1 MEEREKRKR
10 NPLFGFEK
18 HLAQQF
24 WHHAQNPFVTQK
36 HIMIPQQFP
45 PRFVRLKLA
54 LELLDANDAGDE
66 LDVMLGEE
74 IFVLTLGVFGEETDG
89 GCRRRRESRM
99 RQLTREK
106 VTGESLVSCRV
117 LHGFPTRENERRKP
131 PTS

>member
-1 MEEREKRKR
+1 
-10 NPLFGFEK
+10 
-18 HLAQQF
+18 
-24 WHHAQNPFVTQK
+24 
-36 HIMIPQQFP
+36 MIPQQFP

-99 RQLTREK
+99 RQLARGKSQESHLSVVEFYASFQREK
-106 VTGESLVSCRV
+106 TKEGNHTHLDRV
-117 LHGFPTRENERRKP
+117 QAP
-131 PTS
+131 PGTPRLGVNDDPNMFFAR